1 MTAEQ
6 LKTALEN
13 PKRLVKDNLLDKDEC
28 LNLARALMTEC
39 WIRKG
44 TQHYWITDLE
54 FYIYTDNH
62 RDIITY
68 PRECPAGT
76 WFFHDSGVDIA
87 FESKVGGY
95 GTHSRNKKCL
105 PILTEDSI
113 FGGILIRGI
122 EPEEPLQLPE
132 GAIVKLDG
140 PKKAC
145 FHLFDQFSAIAQDD
159 SIPRLEPSTV
169 KKEIV
174 MPEPIARE
182 GFPETAE
189 DKVKSILSNY
199 SASYLTQEELIPE
212 YRQYFGA
219 KYHYTLYSK

>member
-1 MTAEQ
+1 MTLADLTEKMSLRNLKKSGPELEQ
-6 LKTALEN
+6 LFKEIAQSLF
-13 PKRLVKDNLLDKDEC
+13 
-28 LNLARALMTEC
+28 TEF
-39 WIRKG
+39 WITKG
-44 TQHYWITDLE
+44 AQHYRLTDIE
-54 FYIYTDNH
+54 FYLFHKGH

-95 GTHSRNKKCL
+95 GTHPKNKKCL

-122 EPEEPLQLPE
+122 EPEESLQLPE

-145 FHLFDQFSAIAQDD
+145 YHLFDQFSAIAPDKT
-159 SIPRLEPSTV
+159 IPCLEPSAI
-169 KKEIV
+169 KKEIT

-182 GFPETAE
+182 GFPDDA
-189 DKVKSILSNY
+189 DGKVKSILSNY
-199 SASYLTQEELIPE
+199 SSSYLTEKELIPA

-219 KYHYTLYSK
+219 KYHYSLYSK